1 MEGYKISMRTLADYI
16 TFELGYGIHY
26 DLMTRL
32 LPDIKDERHLQALC
46 TVDRTRR
53 SLLQLYWLFPK
64 IEELDKE
71 EKADLK
77 QYVIANFTGTT
88 QWLVDT
94 CKCIYTINQL
104 LNLKQ

>member
-1 MEGYKISMRTLADYI
+1 MPTVADYM
-16 TFELGYGIHY
+16 TFEIVYGIHY

-32 LPDIKDERHLQALC
+32 LPDIKDEKHLQALC

-53 SLLQLYWLFPK
+53 SLLQLYWLFQK

-71 EKADLK
+71 EKKELK
-77 QYVIANFTGTT
+77 QYVLSNFIGKTE
-88 QWLVDT
+88 WLVDT

>member
-1 MEGYKISMRTLADYI
+1 MGRNKISMRTVADYI

-32 LPDIKDERHLQALC
+32 LPDINDEKHLQALC

-77 QYVIANFTGTT
+77 QYVLSNFTGKTE
-88 QWLVDT
+88 WLVDT
-94 CKCIYTINQL
+94 CKCVYTINQL

>member
-1 MEGYKISMRTLADYI
+1 MRTVCDYI

-26 DLMTRL
+26 ELITGI
-32 LPDIKDERHLQALC
+32 LPNINDEKTMQALC

-64 IEELDKE
+64 IENLDSE
-71 EKADLK
+71 EKKELK
-77 QYVIANFTGTT
+77 DYVLINFKGHTG
-88 QWLVDT
+88 WLVDT
-94 CKCIYTINQL
+94 CKCVYTINQL

>member
-1 MEGYKISMRTLADYI
+1 MRTVADYI
-16 TFELGYGIHY
+16 TFELGYSIHY
-26 DLMTRL
+26 ELITGI
-32 LPDIKDERHLQALC
+32 LPNIKDEKTLLALC

-64 IEELDKE
+64 IENLDSE
-71 EKADLK
+71 EKKELK
-77 QYVIANFTGTT
+77 QYVLSNFTGKTE
-88 QWLVDT
+88 WLVDT